1 MSNSYYMALVQI
13 HYIHKR
19 NKWNARKKKIIKCE
33 GVEPF
38 KGIKIIKL
46 SKIKIKWKMV
56 FLCFLD
62 LKEKKE
68 KLIKIKILVL
78 MSFKFIMK
86 ILTFNLI

>member
-1 MSNSYYMALVQI
+1 MKN
-13 HYIHKR
+13 
-19 NKWNARKKKIIKCE
+19 
-33 GVEPF
+33 
-38 KGIKIIKL
+38 GI
-46 SKIKIKWKMV
+46 
-56 FLCFLD
+56 FGFFLD